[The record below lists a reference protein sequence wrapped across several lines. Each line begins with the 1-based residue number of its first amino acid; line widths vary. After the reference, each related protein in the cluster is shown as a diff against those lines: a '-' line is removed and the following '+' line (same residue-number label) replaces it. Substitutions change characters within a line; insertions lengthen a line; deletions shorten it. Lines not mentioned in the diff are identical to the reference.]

1 MGLLDNNS
9 VSFRDPAF
17 YKKKRKKE
25 KELGRKLTRQ
35 EFIDNYY
42 VQGGGSSL
50 TDTGTSIFDPVLCET
65 MYIWFSKQEDYIIDP
80 FAGGSVRGIVAVE
93 TKRHYCGV
101 DLRKEQVEANRA
113 NATEICTD
121 ETPTWVQGD
130 SLHIDELA
138 EGEYDFLFTCPP
150 YGNLEKYSDEPE
162 DISNMDD
169 DDFDEAYIKILSKT
183 VLMLKQDRFAC
194 IVVGNYRD
202 KNGYLRDLVGLTVRA
217 MESAGAKYYNDFI
230 FVTPNG
236 SLPLR
241 AGKAFQATRKMGRTH
256 QYCLCFVKGDP
267 KKATERLGDV
277 EIPDMSN
284 YMEEE

>member
-1 MGLLDNNS
+1 MC
-9 VSFRDPAF
+9 
-17 YKKKRKKE
+17 K
-25 KELGRKLTRQ
+25 
-35 EFIDNYY
+35 
-42 VQGGGSSL
+42 GGGSTL

-65 MYIWFSKQEDYIIDP
+65 MYIWFSKQGDYIIDP

-101 DLRKEQVEANRA
+101 DLRQEQVEANRA
-113 NATEICTD
+113 NASEICTD

-138 EGEYDFLFTCPP
+138 EGEYDFMFTCPP

-183 VLMLKQDRFAC
+183 VGMLKQDRFAC
-194 IVVGNYRD
+194 VVVGNYRD
-202 KNGYLRDLVGLTVRA
+202 KNGYLRDLVGLTVKA
-217 MESAGAKYYNDFI
+217 MEAAGAKYYNDFI

-267 KKATERLGDV
+267 KKATDRLGNV
-277 EIPDMSN
+277 EIPDMSK
-284 YMEEE
+284 YMENEE